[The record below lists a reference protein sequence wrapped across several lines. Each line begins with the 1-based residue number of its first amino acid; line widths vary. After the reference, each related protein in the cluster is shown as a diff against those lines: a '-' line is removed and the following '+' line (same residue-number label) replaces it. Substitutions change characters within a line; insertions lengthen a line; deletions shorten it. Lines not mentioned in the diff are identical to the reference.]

1 MNEIDKTKF
10 TERTKIRLDKITLCK
25 YVAAFDYIDN
35 VLIVLSATSGGV
47 CIISSV
53 SVVEAPI
60 GIAGESFTSIFS
72 LTAGIIKKLLN
83 ITRNKKKK
91 LDKIL
96 MLAKSILNSNKTL
109 ISEALIDMEI
119 SHEEFI
125 AIFKEKEKY
134 EKMTENV
141 KSSSEKLEKDPENMR
156 LNSVNLRKTSL

>member
-134 EKMTENV
+134 ENMTENV

>member
-60 GIAGESFTSIFS
+60 GITGESFTSIFS

-141 KSSSEKLEKDPENMR
+141 KSSSEKLEKKPWKYET
-156 LNSVNLRKTSL
+156 K

>member
-109 ISEALIDMEI
+109 ISEVLIDMEI

-141 KSSSEKLEKDPENMR
+141 KSSSEKLEKKPWKYET
-156 LNSVNLRKTSL
+156 K

>member
-141 KSSSEKLEKDPENMR
+141 KSSSEKLEKKP
-156 LNSVNLRKTSL
+156 

>member
-35 VLIVLSATSGGV
+35 VLIVLSPTSGGV

-109 ISEALIDMEI
+109 ISEVLIDMEI

-141 KSSSEKLEKDPENMR
+141 KSSSEKLEKKPWRYET
-156 LNSVNLRKTSL
+156 K

>member
-1 MNEIDKTKF
+1 MNEVDKTKL

-141 KSSSEKLEKDPENMR
+141 KSSSEKLEKNPENMR

>member
-141 KSSSEKLEKDPENMR
+141 KSSSEKLEKNAENMR

>member
-109 ISEALIDMEI
+109 ISEALIDKEI

-141 KSSSEKLEKDPENMR
+141 KSSSEKLEKNPENMR

>member
-25 YVAAFDYIDN
+25 YVAAFDYIDH

-141 KSSSEKLEKDPENMR
+141 KSSSEKLEKKPWKYET
-156 LNSVNLRKTSL
+156 K

>member
-25 YVAAFDYIDN
+25 YVAAFDYLDN

-141 KSSSEKLEKDPENMR
+141 KSSSEKLEKNPENMR

>member
-109 ISEALIDMEI
+109 ISEVLIDMEI

-141 KSSSEKLEKDPENMR
+141 KSSSEKLEKKP
-156 LNSVNLRKTSL
+156 

>member
-35 VLIVLSATSGGV
+35 VLIVLSETSGGV

-60 GIAGESFTSIFS
+60 GIAGEIFTSIFS

-141 KSSSEKLEKDPENMR
+141 KSSSEKLEKNPENMR

>member
-91 LDKIL
+91 LNKIL

-141 KSSSEKLEKDPENMR
+141 KSSSEKLEKNPENMR

>member
-35 VLIVLSATSGGV
+35 VLIVLSPTSGGV

-109 ISEALIDMEI
+109 ISEVLIDMEI

-141 KSSSEKLEKDPENMR
+141 KSSSEKLEKKPWKYET
-156 LNSVNLRKTSL
+156 K

>member
-141 KSSSEKLEKDPENMR
+141 KSSSEKLEKNPENMR

>member
-1 MNEIDKTKF
+1 MNEVDKTKF

-141 KSSSEKLEKDPENMR
+141 KSSSEKLEKNPENMR

>member
-109 ISEALIDMEI
+109 ISEVLIDMEI

-141 KSSSEKLEKDPENMR
+141 KSSSEKLEKNPENMR

>member
-109 ISEALIDMEI
+109 ISEALTDMEI

-141 KSSSEKLEKDPENMR
+141 KSSSEKLEKNPENMR

>member
-141 KSSSEKLEKDPENMR
+141 KSSSEKLEKNP
-156 LNSVNLRKTSL
+156 

>member
-141 KSSSEKLEKDPENMR
+141 KSSSEKLEKKPWKYET
-156 LNSVNLRKTSL
+156 K